1 EVVGVILVEVDLHFP
16 DEGMFDLTIETGGS
30 LSSGHSG
37 QAAVA
42 DKQPPLAGQGADDP
56 WASAPEAG
64 QPEPAPSRHA
74 GPAAQDTTQLAAP
87 GGDLDPFAGEH
98 TPRTSTAAEPQPTQI
113 TSDGDLAT
121 EVSAGEEA
129 FTFDEP
135 MPEPASSAGSAAD
148 SGEEEFTFDEPTPA
162 SAPTTE
168 PRPVPVQSPPAPV
181 AAAPLEQPEAHEQ
194 AGQSVADPVADPAD
208 VAGSLDE
215 LFDAQPGA
223 GPSAPRGHRLA
234 EVVVVMSASGGV
246 GKSTVSLNLAQHAAA
261 MGPDNYR
268 VVLVDANRG
277 QGDLR
282 THLRLHTFTT
292 RTIYDAAQS
301 GNPAEAL
308 LT

>member
-1 EVVGVILVEVDLHFP
+1 
-16 DEGMFDLTIETGGS
+16 
-30 LSSGHSG
+30 
-37 QAAVA
+37 VA
-42 DKQPPLAGQGADDP
+42 TAPLA
-56 WASAPEAG
+56 
-64 QPEPAPSRHA
+64 
-74 GPAAQDTTQLAAP
+74 
-87 GGDLDPFAGEH
+87 
-98 TPRTSTAAEPQPTQI
+98 
-113 TSDGDLAT
+113 
-121 EVSAGEEA
+121 
-129 FTFDEP
+129 
-135 MPEPASSAGSAAD
+135 
-148 SGEEEFTFDEPTPA
+148 
-162 SAPTTE
+162 
-168 PRPVPVQSPPAPV
+168 
-181 AAAPLEQPEAHEQ
+181 QPEAHEQ

-234 EVVVVMSASGGV
+234 EVVVVMSAKGGV

-292 RTIYDAAQS
+292 RTIYDTAQS

-308 LT
+308 LTPADIASYRDARWGEADFSFVPAPPSSLADPDVVTAGVYSEVIDYARSVADLVIVDTQIAEEHDTTRLRSAR